1 MKLENMIEFSNY
13 VLNSGFKLIFTSST
27 IFSGLYFY
35 ANNSVKIFLTFYS
48 LTVLQ
53 I

>member
-1 MKLENMIEFSNY
+1 MIEFSNAI
-13 VLNSGFKLIFTSST
+13 LNSGFKLIFSSLP
-27 IFSGLYFY
+27 IFSVVYFY